1 MRDNILGKKLW
12 MAYESLTSRNG
23 IASFLG
29 HDFRDYFLG
38 LVAFKYLSEKLE
50 IFVDRELSKEKLSF
64 EDAWEKED
72 YKSAIETQSLI
83 ELGYFIEPRL
93 LFKNTLYEA
102 KATGCILENL
112 DEALKKL
119 GDSSIGKESEEDFAN
134 IFEDVDLYTS
144 KLGKDEKTRNS
155 VILETMRQINGLNFN
170 VEDEK
175 INYLG
180 DAYEYLIH
188 QISNKYGRESFYYT
202 PKEISSLLAK
212 IVSLDKDYLEK
223 VYDPTCG
230 SASTLL
236 ELENEINVG
245 EYFAQEIDHSAYNM
259 ARMNMILHG
268 IDYRKFDIEL
278 GDTLENPIHMG
289 MTFDAI
295 VSNPPASASWSAD
308 EEFLNDER
316 FSPYNI
322 LAPKSK
328 ADYAFIQHM
337 IHHLDDEGTMAVAVP
352 LGVLYRGSR
361 EQLIRKTLIE
371 NNYLDAVI
379 GLPNNLFYSTS
390 IPVVILVFK
399 KQRNAQ
405 NILFIDASKD
415 FEKKRKQNK
424 LRSED
429 IDKIMY
435 AYNNRQE
442 IENYSANISLENIRE
457 NDYNLNIPRY
467 IDTYVE
473 RESVDVDKLYFRL
486 GEISAEI
493 KFVNE
498 KIKESSEKLNINLN
512 LID

>member
-1 MRDNILGKKLW
+1 M
-12 MAYESLTSRNG
+12 
-23 IASFLG
+23 
-29 HDFRDYFLG
+29 
-38 LVAFKYLSEKLE
+38 
-50 IFVDRELSKEKLSF
+50 
-64 EDAWEKED
+64 
-72 YKSAIETQSLI
+72 
-83 ELGYFIEPRL
+83 
-93 LFKNTLYEA
+93 
-102 KATGCILENL
+102 
-112 DEALKKL
+112 
-119 GDSSIGKESEEDFAN
+119 
-134 IFEDVDLYTS
+134 
-144 KLGKDEKTRNS
+144 
-155 VILETMRQINGLNFN
+155 
-170 VEDEK
+170 
-175 INYLG
+175 
-180 DAYEYLIH
+180 
-188 QISNKYGRESFYYT
+188 
-202 PKEISSLLAK
+202 LAK

-429 IDKIMY
+429 IDKIMH
-435 AYNNRQE
+435 AYSNRQE
-442 IENYSANISLENIRE
+442 IDNYSANISIEKIRE